1 MDKTSPMR
9 SRREREGALAWLA
22 FLAIAVIGVA
32 AVISGAIRHTFEP
45 QAPAAGSSSVS
56 HRPSPAPPPLPRP
69 GAAPAGKAL

>member
-32 AVISGAIRHTFEP
+32 AVISGAIRHTFDP
-45 QAPAAGSSSVS
+45 QGTVGAAPALSD
-56 HRPSPAPPPLPRP
+56 RPSPAQPPLPKP
-69 GAAPAGKAL
+69 GAAPTGRI